1 MHKGYLIIYDRLSLF
16 AKNPKTSNHRPK
28 NMAKTVK
35 PETQLL
41 VPRAGNPRNLKPR
54 SLIMLSLK
62 KGIFRTVRP
71 KTIQTTSS
79 IPAITETVTETI
91 ISCSFFPSLIATHS
105 KSLRSMIDV
114 WLPLSN

>member
-1 MHKGYLIIYDRLSLF
+1 MENLTKQTLR

-28 NMAKTVK
+28 NIAKTVK

-62 KGIFRTVRP
+62 KAYVRLWDP
-71 KTIQTTSS
+71 KLYKPQ
-79 IPAITETVTETI
+79 AQY
-91 ISCSFFPSLIATHS
+91 LQ
-105 KSLRSMIDV
+105 
-114 WLPLSN
+114 